1 MIKIINDDVN
11 DFINFLDKEYPR
23 DKTFY
28 LHICEGHDSIQDPY
42 TEGLGFG
49 MFNRKTNHCYVA
61 GDLEEE
67 QVLKTIAHEYK
78 HFLQKYDMLDF
89 NEEDAEDFAEMIYN
103 KFTCE
108 IRTTIEDCKDC
119 GFCEKGE

>member
-42 TEGLGFG
+42 TEELGFG
-49 MFNRKTNHCYVA
+49 MFGRENNECYVA
-61 GDLEEE
+61 GDLEIE

-78 HFLQKYDMLDF
+78 HFIQKYDGVEF
-89 NEEDAEDFAEMIYN
+89 NEEDAENFADETY
-103 KFTCE
+103 KRFVCE
-108 IRTTIEDCKDC
+108 IRRTIEDCDNCK
-119 GFCEKGE
+119 FCQKG

>member
-23 DKTFY
+23 DETFY

-42 TEGLGFG
+42 TEELGFG
-49 MFNRKTNHCYVA
+49 MFGRENNECYVA
-61 GDLEEE
+61 GDLEIE

-78 HFLQKYDMLDF
+78 HFIQKYDGVEF
-89 NEEDAEDFAEMIYN
+89 NEEDAENFADETY
-103 KFTCE
+103 KRFVCE
-108 IRTTIEDCKDC
+108 IRKTIEDCDNC
-119 GFCEKGE
+119 RFCQKG

>member
-42 TEGLGFG
+42 TEELGFG
-49 MFNRKTNHCYVA
+49 MFGKESNECYVA
-61 GDLEEE
+61 GDLEIE

-78 HFLQKYDMLDF
+78 HFIQKYDGVEF
-89 NEEDAEDFAEMIYN
+89 NEEDAENFADETY
-103 KFTCE
+103 KRFVCE
-108 IRTTIEDCKDC
+108 IRKTIEDCENC
-119 GFCEKGE
+119 RFCQKG